1 MPTRRD
7 ALLALSALSAARLA
21 HAQVPKPGKPKRIG
35 DLNTTPGPER
45 SDPDK
50 PIQGEE
56 PFWDELR
63 KRGWVLGVN
72 VVIER
77 AYANGKLDRLAG
89 LAEELVRKRV
99 DVVLTDGQEASVA
112 AARATRDI
120 PILFQSGSAWPVELG
135 LIDSFAKPGRNVT
148 GFTDHSGTETVN
160 KRLEFLRAIVPDAK
174 RLSWLWG
181 APTTAMLTVAGGRF
195 DPVPSLVSAA
205 GALGFETRFHV
216 VRTPEEIA
224 DVFAEI
230 VSSRAQAITAGGQTV
245 NMAQEPLGELALR
258 HRLPIAAIH
267 RGYLAAGALLAY
279 GPSNEDYASRRDR
292 WLDYLDRILRG
303 TRPAELPVV
312 QPTRYELVINTKTAS
327 ALGLTIPRSVQQRAD
342 ELIR

>member
-21 HAQVPKPGKPKRIG
+21 HAQAPKPGKPKRIG

-148 GFTDHSGTETVN
+148 GFTDH
-160 KRLEFLRAIVPDAK
+160 
-174 RLSWLWG
+174 
-181 APTTAMLTVAGGRF
+181 
-195 DPVPSLVSAA
+195 
-205 GALGFETRFHV
+205 
-216 VRTPEEIA
+216 
-224 DVFAEI
+224 
-230 VSSRAQAITAGGQTV
+230 
-245 NMAQEPLGELALR
+245 
-258 HRLPIAAIH
+258 
-267 RGYLAAGALLAY
+267 
-279 GPSNEDYASRRDR
+279 
-292 WLDYLDRILRG
+292 
-303 TRPAELPVV
+303 
-312 QPTRYELVINTKTAS
+312 
-327 ALGLTIPRSVQQRAD
+327 
-342 ELIR
+342 